1 MRHTN
6 QTRSRPARPEKK
18 RAPSTLIFAV
28 LLLAGAGFV
37 VYKYQEA
44 SEVTEPQTTPVE
56 TTTTPTAQTTKPPAE
71 SRKREPRTLTPTAT
85 ARETEPEVS
94 APTVASTTPEP
105 RVSSSYQCD
114 GRTRC
119 SQMSS
124 CAEATF
130 FLRNCPGTQMDG
142 DNDGIPC
149 EQQWCS
155 NRF

>member
-6 QTRSRPARPEKK
+6 QTRDRPLRPEKK
-18 RAPSTLIFAV
+18 RALATGIFAV
-28 LLLAGAGFV
+28 LLLAGAAFA

-44 SEVTEPQTTPVE
+44 SEIAEPQTAPVE
-56 TTTTPTAQTTKPPAE
+56 ASTLPSPRTTKPTPA
-71 SRKREPRTLTPTAT
+71 SKKREPRALTPTV
-85 ARETEPEVS
+85 RKTEPEVS
-94 APTVASTTPEP
+94 EPSVATSTPEP
-105 RVSSSYQCD
+105 RVSSPYRCD

-119 SQMSS
+119 SQMNS

-149 EQQWCS
+149 EQQWCN